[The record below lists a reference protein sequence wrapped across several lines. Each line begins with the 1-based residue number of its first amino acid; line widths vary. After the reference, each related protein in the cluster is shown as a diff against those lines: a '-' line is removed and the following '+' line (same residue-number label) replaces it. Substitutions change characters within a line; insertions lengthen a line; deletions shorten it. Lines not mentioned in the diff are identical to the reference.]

1 MPCLHMQ
8 DNKVDDSFKRLF
20 HFVDFLKAKVAQTE
34 ETINK
39 IERDWK
45 M

>member
-1 MPCLHMQ
+1 MPFLHMQ
-8 DNKVDDSFKRLF
+8 DNKVGDSFKRLF
-20 HFVDFLKAKVAQTE
+20 HFVDFLKGKVAQME
-34 ETINK
+34 EMINK